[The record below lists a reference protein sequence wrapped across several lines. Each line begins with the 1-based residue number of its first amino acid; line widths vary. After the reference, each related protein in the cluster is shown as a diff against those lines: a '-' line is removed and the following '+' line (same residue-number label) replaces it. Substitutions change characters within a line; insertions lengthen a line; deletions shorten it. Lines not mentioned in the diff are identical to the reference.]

1 MYFVT
6 EYSICLIYNTP
17 KTEILM
23 WGTRLE
29 SITSTI
35 LTVVDFYSIANK
47 TLKRDVIRS
56 RWY

>member
-1 MYFVT
+1 MG
-6 EYSICLIYNTP
+6 
-17 KTEILM
+17 
-23 WGTRLE
+23 GTRLE